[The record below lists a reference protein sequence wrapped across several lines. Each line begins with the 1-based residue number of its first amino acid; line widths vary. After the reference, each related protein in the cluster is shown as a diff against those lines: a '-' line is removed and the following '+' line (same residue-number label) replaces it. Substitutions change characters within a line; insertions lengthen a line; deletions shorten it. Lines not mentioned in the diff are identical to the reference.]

1 MSWFWKCDRC
11 GRTADSSLG
20 WVQILVTKR
29 MPGGPIT
36 DADLDL
42 KHDLCS
48 VCRDAYDVWL
58 KEGQGS
64 PR

>member
-11 GRTADSSLG
+11 GRTSDSSAG
-20 WVQILVTKR
+20 WVQALVTKR

-36 DADLDL
+36 EDDLDH

-48 VCRDAYDVWL
+48 VCRKDYNVWL